1 MQTPEQPFHVC
12 IVDDEAS
19 ARLTA
24 IAALDTTEFSVREF
38 HNAQELLDA
47 LNDFASEAPDLILL
61 DIEMPG
67 MIGIEACRRLRA
79 TGNDTVQ
86 VMFVSSHNDLE
97 TRLTAYDA
105 GGNDYIVKP
114 FELAELTRKV
124 DVARQC
130 AARRRDLGTQM
141 QFAQQTAFTA
151 MSSMSEMGIVLEF
164 LRNSFA
170 CDTPAALAARLFDA
184 LRQYGL
190 DGLAKLRVSREW
202 QYFSSKGECTP
213 LECSILEHAG
223 TMDRIFQFR
232 DRLTINYPSIT
243 LVFHPLPLDDPER
256 VGRLRDHLAVLAEG
270 ADTHLQAL
278 EIAQRQRVQASGI
291 GEVIIELSK
300 TLEEVDRLQAEHRL
314 RAAEIDE
321 AYLEDLITTFIH
333 LGLSD
338 HQERTLADMAQHTHQ
353 KLAALRDENSSVG
366 DRLRDAARKL
376 NRLVGN

>member
-190 DGLAKLRVSREW
+190 DGLAKLRVSGEW